1 MSFLLCCGILFSLL
15 FCFTV
20 LFFFLFCPFV
30 VALYVCPH
38 DGNNDPN
45 GVCPPAKERDIVGGR
60 TIEERTWYAQQ
71 LGQPIAQSEGQLAQQ
86 LHELEKLRI
95 ARNKAWVN
103 LNPPKSKRT
112 KTKPTDPDPGQ
123 TYYVCVCSFV

>member
-1 MSFLLCCGILFSLL
+1 M
-15 FCFTV
+15 
-20 LFFFLFCPFV
+20 
-30 VALYVCPH
+30 ALYVCPH

-60 TIEERTWYAQQ
+60 TIEERTWYAQV

-103 LNPPKSKRT
+103 LNPPKLKRT